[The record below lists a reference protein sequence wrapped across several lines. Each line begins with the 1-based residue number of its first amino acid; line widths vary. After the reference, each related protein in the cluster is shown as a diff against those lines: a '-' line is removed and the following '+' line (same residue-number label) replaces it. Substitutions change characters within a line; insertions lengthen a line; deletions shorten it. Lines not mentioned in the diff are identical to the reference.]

1 MAITTLTASAYL
13 DGMRQHHVGVNYI
26 IGHVEKT
33 GTLSDII
40 LLGKIPNG
48 ATLVDFRMH
57 GAGAG
62 TAAVAKVGIKGGNGG
77 GGAGA
82 ETTIVASH
90 DFASGAGVTSTA
102 LIRHRVSLSDTDAQA
117 GADVYMTLIS
127 GTWSTTVSFDYQIGY
142 IMTHSAKDVG
152 G

>member
-1 MAITTLTASAYL
+1 MAVTTFTASAYL
-13 DGMRQHHVGVNYI
+13 DAMQGHHKGVNYI

-40 LLGKIPNG
+40 LLGKVPNG
-48 ATLVDFRMH
+48 ATIIDFRMY

-82 ETTIVASH
+82 DNVIVSSH
-90 DFASGAGVTSTA
+90 DFATGAGVTSTQH
-102 LIRHRVSLSDTDAQA
+102 IRHRVSLSDTDAQA
-117 GADVYMTLIS
+117 GCDVYMTVIS
-127 GTWSTTVSFDYQIGY
+127 GTWSTTVSFDYQIGF
-142 IMTHSAKDVG
+142 IMDKTAKDVG